1 MVGVEKML
9 SVKFNGV
16 ELNEYITV
24 LQGFTTFDGADF
36 QPELKKID
44 GGNGSKFLTTRHGY
58 KTISMPFFVKDDLVN
73 KYDMLEGI
81 LNVDSPKELI
91 FGNLPDRYFN
101 AVPSS
106 VLSFEEILNFGKGTI
121 NWIVPDGLAHSI
133 ATKTFPASLNSDG
146 ILEATIVNDGTA
158 DVPIS
163 YEITHNADNGYIGIV
178 SANGAMEY
186 GQRDEIDKINQ
197 PKAEKVISFEY
208 DSQPPEIILGE
219 GISAYPN
226 YLSDPTKPNVVAGSF
241 KFGKNKYG
249 TTIAE
254 PVWDNSTVEYWG
266 GPRFRAD
273 IPADSHGDNTGNF
286 IFRNRFD
293 FTTSIKQ
300 AGRTEFVLES
310 DGEVAFSVVIR
321 DSDNGKDEMLWE
333 LYAKHTMVKSG
344 ALDRKKFINGVY
356 FVGLTRM
363 GSRIDFR
370 LARTSGTVN
379 GMEDVPSSIEVTTTV
394 TLDYMADVPI
404 TGLTIQTLA
413 FGKVAPTNQGI
424 TNTAFYWTDVENI
437 VDLSNSYTTG
447 DVFYIDGDAKKPY
460 LNGVP
465 ALEDEIIG
473 TQYFKAPPGTSKV
486 QFYFSDFDGPLPTV
500 VPSIREAWL

>member
-1 MVGVEKML
+1 MKGELPIVFDGKTLNDYCTPLFDTDVLLLPETEDTYLMNKFSERRFGKRVIRIPCVLKFSNEQKRQELSAIL
-9 SVKFNGV
+9 SVKEPKQLIMGRSADRYYMAIPDGNISV
-16 ELNEYITV
+16 
-24 LQGFTTFDGADF
+24 GFGKYQNTFDL
-36 QPELKKID
+36 Q
-44 GGNGSKFLTTRHGY
+44 
-58 KTISMPFFVKDDLVN
+58 FVCKDPRAYAL
-73 KYDMLEGI
+73 
-81 LNVDSPKELI
+81 
-91 FGNLPDRYFN
+91 
-101 AVPSS
+101 
-106 VLSFEEILNFGKGTI
+106 
-121 NWIVPDGLAHSI
+121 
-133 ATKTFPASLNSDG
+133 ATKTFPAILNSDG

-178 SANGAMEY
+178 SAEGAMEY
-186 GQRDEIDKINQ
+186 GQRDEIDKENQ

-208 DSQPPEIILGE
+208 DVQPPEIVLGE

-226 YLSDPTKPNVVAGSF
+226 YLSDPAKPNVVAGSF

-254 PVWDNSTVEYWG
+254 PVWDNTKVQYWG

-273 IPADSHGDNTGNF
+273 IPTDSHGSNTGNF

-293 FTTSIKQ
+293 FTTSYDK

-310 DGEVAFSVVIR
+310 NGEVAFSIVIR
-321 DSDNGKDEMLWE
+321 DSNYRGDEMCWE
-333 LYAKHTMVKSG
+333 LFAKHTMIKSG
-344 ALDRKKFINGVY
+344 TLDRKRFINGVY
-356 FVGLTRM
+356 FVSLNRT

-370 LARTSGTVN
+370 LARTSGTIT
-379 GMEDVPSSIEVTTTV
+379 GMDDVPSSIEVIDNV

-413 FGKVAPTNQGI
+413 FRKVAPTNQGI

-437 VDLSNSYTTG
+437 VDLPNSYTAG
-447 DVFYIDGDAKKPY
+447 DVFYIDGDIKKPY
-460 LNGVP
+460 LNGVS
-465 ALEDEIIG
+465 ALKDEIIG

-500 VPSIREAWL
+500 TSIIREAWL